1 MRLACLDL
9 LECTAGKV
17 HALRW
22 VFVLQMSS
30 VMFVIFYLKNA
41 RAKHSTETKPNHHRR
56 QHSAKSLL
64 VQYYKTISN
73 DCLFEFIMI
82 RSGHKIFAVL
92 SLLPCFTIIGDTG
105 KLMENEAVAW
115 PYIG

>member
-22 VFVLQMSS
+22 VVVLQMSS
-30 VMFVIFYLKNA
+30 VMFVIIYLKNK
-41 RAKHSTETKPNHHRR
+41 REKHSNETKSPQTAAFREKPT
-56 QHSAKSLL
+56 SAH
-64 VQYYKTISN
+64 YKTISN

-82 RSGHKIFAVL
+82 RSGNF
-92 SLLPCFTIIGDTG
+92 
-105 KLMENEAVAW
+105 
-115 PYIG
+115 